1 MWYDSNIFDFAL
13 NCWPTLFFSTWLH
26 PFAPWMLLIFAP
38 GKCLVMMTSNSATAH
53 HRSIPTS
60 LSLGYDPKILS
71 KFSCISRRIPPIFLE
86 VVLALYINFPNLGP
100 QEKYEGHMVNQ
111 VLRTCF
117 GLDLLRLAVP
127 RSLAIKKLAKHD
139 HQKVEYF
146 PS

>member
-1 MWYDSNIFDFAL
+1 MDASDF
-13 NCWPTLFFSTWLH
+13 PTRQVPSDDYC
-26 PFAPWMLLIFAP
+26 I
-38 GKCLVMMTSNSATAH
+38 NSATAH

-71 KFSCISRRIPPIFLE
+71 EFSGISRRIPPIFLE

-127 RSLAIKKLAKHD
+127 RSLAVKKLAKHG

-146 PS
+146 PTTKKHIV